1 MNINSHLPIYEQLK
15 QYFKSEIVSGNLT
28 PGQELPSRRSIA
40 QEFKVNPNTVQ
51 RAFKE
56 LEEEHIITTDAN
68 VPSRVTEDI
77 QIIDTLRHTLLQQ
90 AMIDFYQLIQQLNIS
105 PRTALEALNEF
116 IQQKEEKQ

>member
-15 QYFKSEIVSGNLT
+15 QYFKSEIVSGHLK

-40 QEFKVNPNTVQ
+40 QDFKVNPNTVQ

-77 QIIDTLRHTLLQQ
+77 QVIDALRRTLLQQ
-90 AMIDFYQLIQQLNIS
+90 AMTDFYQLIQQLNIS
-105 PRTALEALNEF
+105 PHTALEALNKF
-116 IQQKEEKQ
+116 IEQKEENQ